1 MTIFR
6 PQRARL
12 EQCLERIAQ
21 HEWKVQAFAYL
32 RPADELREEAG
43 LADDRAATGGA
54 LSPIDGMPVGVKDLI
69 DTAGIFTEC
78 GSRVLAGRLPA
89 QDAEVVRRLRA
100 AGVVLMGKLR
110 THEFA
115 LGART
120 PPTRNAVDS
129 ERSPGGSSGGSGAAL
144 GCGMVEGA
152 LGTDTGGSIRKPAAY
167 NGVVGLKPSPGVVPM
182 DGVWPLAPS
191 LDVCGPMGRDVAT
204 VEALLRVIGDVEGLA
219 PFALPAS
226 RALRVGV
233 PRAHFCEQLQEPV
246 EQAFAYT
253 LDVLRG
259 LGWDVVDVEIPIAA
273 RSVEIQIAIL
283 AAEAAQVHAEL
294 FAEHA
299 DLYEANSRG
308 YIELGLAAPPERY
321 EWGLAQRELVR
332 AEVAAALA
340 GVDLIATPTTPF
352 TAPPH
357 DAYAL
362 LIDGEEVPIDLASV
376 RNCAIWVQAD
386 TPALS
391 LPCAADGD
399 GLPIGLQLVAAPGG
413 DLFLLGAAALVEQA
427 LAAALAD
434 VPADGL

>member
-1 MTIFR
+1 MTLFL
-6 PQRARL
+6 PQRTRL

-21 HEWKVQAFAYL
+21 NEWKVQAFAYL

-43 LADDRAATGGA
+43 FADVRAAAGQA
-54 LSPIDGMPVGVKDLI
+54 LSPVDGMPVGVKDLI

-78 GSRVLAGRLPA
+78 GSRVLVGRLPER
-89 QDAEVVRRLRA
+89 DAEVVRRLRA
-100 AGVVLMGKLR
+100 AGVIVLGKLR

-115 LGART
+115 LGSRT

-129 ERSPGGSSGGSGAAL
+129 ERSPGGSSGGSAAAV
-144 GCGMVEGA
+144 GGGMVEGA
-152 LGTDTGGSIRKPAAY
+152 LGTDAGGSIRIPAAY

-182 DGVWPLAPS
+182 DGIWPLAPS
-191 LDVCGPMGRDVAT
+191 LDVCGPLGPTVAT
-204 VEALLRVIGDVEGLA
+204 VEALLCVVGDVDGLA
-219 PFALPAS
+219 PFALPAG
-226 RALRVGV
+226 RPLRVGV
-233 PRAHFCEQLQEPV
+233 PRAHFCEQLEEPV
-246 EQAFAYT
+246 EQAFAYA
-253 LDVLRG
+253 LDVMRS
-259 LGWDVVDVEIPIAA
+259 LGWEVVDVEIPIAA
-273 RSVEIQIAIL
+273 SSVEIQIAIL

-299 DLYEANSRG
+299 ELYEANSRG

-321 EWGLAQRELVR
+321 AWGLEQRELVR
-332 AEVAAALA
+332 AEVAAVLA

-362 LIDGEEVPIDLASV
+362 LIDGDEVAIDLAAI
-376 RNCAIWVQAD
+376 RNVAIWVQAD

-413 DLFLLGAAALVEQA
+413 DLFLLGAAALAER
-427 LAAALAD
+427 ALAD
-434 VPADGL
+434 ALVDD

>member
-1 MTIFR
+1 MTLFL
-6 PQRARL
+6 PQRTRL
-12 EQCLERIAQ
+12 EQCFERIAQ
-21 HEWKVQAFAYL
+21 YEWKVQAFAYL

-43 LADDRAATGGA
+43 AADDRAAAGRA
-54 LSPIDGMPVGVKDLI
+54 LSPVDGMSVGVKDLI

-78 GSRVLAGRLPA
+78 GSRVLAGRLPQ
-89 QDAEVVRRLRA
+89 QDAEVVLRLRA
-100 AGVVLMGKLR
+100 AGVILLGKLR

-115 LGART
+115 LGSRT

-129 ERSPGGSSGGSGAAL
+129 ERSPGGSSGGSAAAV

-152 LGTDTGGSIRKPAAY
+152 LGTDTGGSVRIPAAY

-182 DGVWPLAPS
+182 DGIWPLAPS
-191 LDVCGPMGRDVAT
+191 LDVCGPLGPDVAT
-204 VEALLRVIGDVEGLA
+204 VEALLRVVGDVDGLA
-219 PFALPAS
+219 AFALPAG
-226 RALRVGV
+226 RPLRVGV

-246 EQAFAYT
+246 EQAFAYA

-259 LGWDVVDVEIPIAA
+259 LGWEVVEVELPIAA
-273 RSVEIQIAIL
+273 HSVEIQIAIL

-321 EWGLAQRELVR
+321 AWGLEQRELVR
-332 AEVAAALA
+332 AEVAAVLD

-362 LIDGEEVPIDLASV
+362 VIDDQEVAIDLAAI
-376 RNCAIWVQAD
+376 RNVAIWVQAD

-413 DLFLLGAAALVEQA
+413 DLFLLGAAALVERA
-427 LAAALAD
+427 LAEALITE
-434 VPADGL
+434 G